1 MRPQP
6 GKTPRT
12 RFGLEKA
19 LAFGYRIGSPISKSF
34 F

>member
-1 MRPQP
+1 MRPLP
-6 GKTPRT
+6 GATPRA

-19 LAFGYRIGSPISKSF
+19 PAFGYRIGSPISTSF